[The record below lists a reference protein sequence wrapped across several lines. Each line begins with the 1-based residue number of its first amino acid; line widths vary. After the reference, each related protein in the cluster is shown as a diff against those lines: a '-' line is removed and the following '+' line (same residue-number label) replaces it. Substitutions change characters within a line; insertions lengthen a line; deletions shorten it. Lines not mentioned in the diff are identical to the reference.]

1 MDEKGDVGIDDEQ
14 EEQTEGENTKNTEEL
29 DAVSE
34 TDGKPAPRVSL
45 REKLNAM
52 KEQAAGTEKQS
63 FQKDR
68 VREETL

>member
-1 MDEKGDVGIDDEQ
+1 MDEKGDDVIGMDDEQ
-14 EEQTEGENTKNTEEL
+14 EAQ
-29 DAVSE
+29 
-34 TDGKPAPRVSL
+34 RVSL

-52 KEQAAGTEKQS
+52 KEQAAGIEKQS